1 MKKFFLMLVIIF
13 ISGMISA
20 DVCIDMVKDSS
31 VLLDLELYKGYANA
45 RLVYQDVFWNVMY
58 ERIKLFAFIILLCF
72 TPLRNYL
79 VSLVM
84 GVFSFI
90 WGFFIMSCI
99 TELGLAGVVVGITS
113 VLPHGLLYGAL
124 VMMLLGGGDIPYSY
138 TYQRRGSIALN
149 VVNVIIMVLLL
160 ITGCVMESLV
170 STHFIP
176 WVIRLS
182 LI

>member
-1 MKKFFLMLVIIF
+1 MLAIIF
-13 ISGMISA
+13 ISGIISA
-20 DVCIDMVKDSS
+20 DVCIDIVSDSS
-31 VLLDLELYKGYANA
+31 VLLDLEMYKGYANA
-45 RLVYQDVFWNVMY
+45 KLMYHDVFWNILY

-79 VSLVM
+79 VGIILS
-84 GVFSFI
+84 VFSFI

-99 TELGLAGVVVGITS
+99 TELGLAGVVVGFAS
-113 VLPHGLLYGAL
+113 VIPHGLLYGIL
-124 VMMLLGGGDIPYSY
+124 VMMLLSGEERSSY
-138 TYQRRGSIALN
+138 TYQNRGVVLSIAN
-149 VVNVIIMVLLL
+149 IVIMILLL